1 VANPVLKVP
10 GVYLQER
17 VERTPPL
24 LPTGVPAFIGFVTD
38 GVGPGALLGPVLVRR
53 KSDFP
58 FQPTPSVG
66 DPDPKNHD
74 PEVSFFEQAVTGFF
88 DNGGVYCYVVGVHGD
103 SDEPGAAA
111 ALIAALDL
119 LAPLTDVDLVAVPDA
134 GALRLP
140 PLPGTQPPGPV
151 DEAGIRAVQSAVIRH
166 CATLNNRVA
175 LLDAF
180 PPNKN
185 QNEDYLLQNQVGML
199 DLGGTG
205 AVNAAL
211 YHPWIRTLTS
221 FDKSVPPCGHM
232 AGIIARTDAA
242 VGVFKAP
249 ANTEI
254 QGAIDLTLDLG
265 TEALGKLNDKG
276 VNCLRAFPAR
286 GLRVWGARTLSRDPT
301 WRFLNVRR
309 LVLTTL
315 RWIDA
320 NMLWAT
326 FEPNVPAL
334 WARIERELSAYLR
347 TVWNAGGLAGA
358 TESDAFFVRCNAET
372 NPPDRR
378 EAGEVNTEI
387 GLAPSVPAEFIV
399 VSVQHR
405 AGTTELL

>member
-1 VANPVLKVP
+1 MIL
-10 GVYLQER
+10 
-17 VERTPPL
+17 
-24 LPTGVPAFIGFVTD
+24 
-38 GVGPGALLGPVLVRR
+38 
-53 KSDFP
+53 
-58 FQPTPSVG
+58 
-66 DPDPKNHD
+66 
-74 PEVSFFEQAVTGFF
+74 
-88 DNGGVYCYVVGVHGD
+88 
-103 SDEPGAAA
+103 
-111 ALIAALDL
+111 
-119 LAPLTDVDLVAVPDA
+119 
-134 GALRLP
+134 
-140 PLPGTQPPGPV
+140 
-151 DEAGIRAVQSAVIRH
+151 H
-166 CATLNNRVA
+166 CATLGDRVA

-180 PPNKN
+180 PPNSSENAQDQIKR
-185 QNEDYLLQNQVGML
+185 QIQML

-211 YHPWIRTLTS
+211 YHPRIRTLTS
-221 FDKSVPPCGHM
+221 SDKSVPPCGHI

-254 QGAIDLTLDLG
+254 QGAIDLAVDLG
-265 TEALGKLNDKG
+265 TDALGKLNDAG
-276 VNCLRAFPAR
+276 VNCIRAFPAR
-286 GLRVWGARTLSRDPT
+286 GIRVWGARTLSPDPA

-320 NMLWAT
+320 NMTWAP

-334 WARIERELSAYLR
+334 WGRIERELSAYLR

-358 TESDAFFVRCNAET
+358 AESDAFFVRCNAET